1 MGVCPAAAVVV
12 VGRQLVARTR
22 FGGGEGRSC
31 CSLQGRGKRRR
42 RIKIKEDR
50 GEKGREKGRISKK

>member
-22 FGGGEGRSC
+22 FGGGEGRSVWE
-31 CSLQGRGKRRR
+31 SGRYFVTLVLVLYVVVY
-42 RIKIKEDR
+42 
-50 GEKGREKGRISKK
+50 